1 MMRRY
6 VNGRVA
12 DGLATR
18 LAGLALTGLV
28 LTGCDPQAM
37 DVMGKL
43 RDAGRGTALAT
54 AGTGDAQPGSAVVQP
69 LKQTGASAAEA
80 ASPAAATRIML
91 QRDSLQ
97 LLLIKGQD
105 NSYRVLLPP
114 LTALGT
120 QAAEGE
126 ALLVAKVQSLASTA
140 GTQAE
145 YNKAKRFFTIKA
157 TPEQVDGL
165 TGLLET
171 LRKTLAFARYS
182 LELWS
187 GSVADAATKGTALAV
202 DAPKG
207 EALTARVMD
216 AAAMSQPRLEA
227 SGAKRLQA
235 DSHLV
240 LLDQPVQ
247 VSYTAPVDYIAS
259 SSTASGA
266 VNMTVERF
274 PTLLGIQAQT
284 RRMDKGTETTLNL
297 MGKGIAR
304 FQEETSN
311 GMTLKVPMPK
321 TFSARVP
328 FMPTAGKAVV
338 VGGLRGLGKPC
349 AQQTAGSPYCPYEL
363 SGGIQPQDQSL
374 TLVVRPAIYLAE
386 AAPRP
391 RPAAVAAT
399 DGSLQLIAAGE
410 APVGKTGKS
419 TTSPQSMQE
428 PQPTLPQAQSENDP
442 LMPVITPAPVK
453 PVTVAKS
460 SAAVPE
466 KTVAAA
472 LPQPETDATLP
483 TKNTPSLALPKGFAP
498 KAAIAPIAV
507 IRGTPE
513 VDSKKTS
520 TAPVASRETP
530 KSNLF
535 GLMSDKPKGKL
546 VERPMPAMPE
556 GPVVPVSGMAAKP
569 LPKDPTQVD
578 WAAWDAE
585 LEASVGDGGAPPPM
599 MEVPMDAAVSPSV
612 VPPAEAKTMQRASGV
627 HVFRGA
633 PGVKISPEAMK
644 RLMELDARQSQA
656 ANRPKDNSLLGQLRD
671 KAHLQGVM
679 MVYDKDKK
687 KQP

>member
-1 MMRRY
+1 
-6 VNGRVA
+6 
-12 DGLATR
+12 
-18 LAGLALTGLV
+18 
-28 LTGCDPQAM
+28 
-37 DVMGKL
+37 MGKL
-43 RDAGRGTALAT
+43 RDAGQGTALAT

-97 LLLIKGQD
+97 LLPIKGQD

-126 ALLVAKVQSLASTA
+126 ALLVAKVQALASTA

-157 TPEQVDGL
+157 TPEQVGGL

-235 DSHLV
+235 DSHLA

-247 VSYTAPVDYIAS
+247 VSYAAPVDYIAS

-328 FMPTAGKAVV
+328 FMPTTGKAVV
-338 VGGLRGLGKPC
+338 VGGLRGLGQPC
-349 AQQTAGSPYCPYEL
+349 AQQTSGSPYCPYEL
-363 SGGIQPQDQSL
+363 SGGMQPQDQSL

-386 AAPRP
+386 AAPAP
-391 RPAAVAAT
+391 AAPKPQPAAVAAA

-428 PQPTLPQAQSENDP
+428 PQPTLPQAQPGNDP

-472 LPQPETDATLP
+472 LPQPETEATLP
-483 TKNTPSLALPKGFAP
+483 TKNSPSLALPKGFAP

-520 TAPVASRETP
+520 TAPAASRETP

-546 VERPMPAMPE
+546 VERPMLPMPE

-599 MEVPMDAAVSPSV
+599 MEAPIDAPMDMVVSPGGAPS
-612 VPPAEAKTMQRASGV
+612 ADAKTMQRASGV